1 MENIRIMVQV
11 KQENIPISSEEEAL
25 LKRNKQ
31 APGFTTSI
39 VRSRSQLLIERY
51 IQFLNTDLQEYT

>member
-31 APGFTTSI
+31 APGFTTSTGM
-39 VRSRSQLLIERY
+39 VSDSKLEKGY
-51 IQFLNTDLQEYT
+51 

>member
-1 MENIRIMVQV
+1 MVQV

-31 APGFTTSI
+31 APAL
-39 VRSRSQLLIERY
+39 QL
-51 IQFLNTDLQEYT
+51 Q